1 MAEEPKVYE
10 RTADVDTMDYKSI
23 TQFVKSKSEEMQ
35 KHYKEEV
42 QGKAPHTNVLKSL
55 QVREE
60 ELKSARE
67 RMAALRE
74 TEDAFKK
81 EQDSY
86 KSMFRDARLP
96 VPHDGGRGNGNGNGA
111 GDHGDAG
118 LVKSIGQMFVD
129 SREYEKAASKGLK
142 SWDARYDGTLIAEL
156 DEASIKSWDP
166 YAVKTTMTTS
176 AGWAPYPALSPRPP
190 VMTALQ
196 QPVVSDLIPQDDTTQ
211 PAILYYEETAFSDAA
226 APTAEGGVKPEQQL
240 ALTLRTQPICKIA
253 ATLPITDEQLMD
265 VPAVRGYI
273 DQRLTLMVRRAEDS
287 QLLTGNGTS
296 PNLQGFHTKSGIG
309 SIARASNEDNADT
322 ILRAITDV
330 NSIYGFANT
339 SGIILHPLNWLAI
352 RLIRT
357 TTGDY
362 IWGHPATVGPAT
374 LWGLPVVQTAMET
387 SGKGLVGDFQM
398 YSHISRRLGLK
409 IDVGYI
415 NDDFQRDIQRIRLEE
430 RLSLE
435 IYRARAF
442 EEVTSLQ

>member
-10 RTADVDTMDYKSI
+10 RERDVEAMNYDAIKS
-23 TQFVKSKSEEMQ
+23 FVKDKREEMS
-35 KHYKEEV
+35 KFYKEEV
-42 QGKAPHTNVLKSL
+42 QGKAPHSNVLKSL
-55 QVREE
+55 QVREAE
-60 ELKSARE
+60 IKAANE
-67 RMAALRE
+67 RMTLLRE
-74 TEDAFKK
+74 ADEAEKRNRD
-81 EQDSY
+81 EY
-86 KSMFRDARLP
+86 KSTFGTARLP
-96 VPHDGGRGNGNGNGA
+96 VPHEGGRGNGNGA
-111 GDHGDAG
+111 DDHGDMA
-118 LVKSIGQMFVD
+118 VAKSIGQMFVD

-330 NSIYGFANT
+330 NSIYGFANA